1 MNVANILPGD
11 DVAVELRYT
20 ELLTPTDAQYGF
32 VFPTVVGP
40 RYNSPQGA
48 AVNDKWVSTPYLK
61 AGETSPAAFD
71 IKVTLDTPV
80 PVREVGSDDRSR
92 QDDPFA
98 AEDAHGL
105 AIDLKHHGSHG
116 RELGGRVDHLGE
128 AVPLRGGVAT

>member
-80 PVREVGSDDRSR
+80 PVREVGSPSHDVRVGGLDTRHANVALHYTVGPTSTLDEKRKALEQYGRDVIARSR
-92 QDDPFA
+92 
-98 AEDAHGL
+98 
-105 AIDLKHHGSHG
+105 
-116 RELGGRVDHLGE
+116 
-128 AVPLRGGVAT
+128 